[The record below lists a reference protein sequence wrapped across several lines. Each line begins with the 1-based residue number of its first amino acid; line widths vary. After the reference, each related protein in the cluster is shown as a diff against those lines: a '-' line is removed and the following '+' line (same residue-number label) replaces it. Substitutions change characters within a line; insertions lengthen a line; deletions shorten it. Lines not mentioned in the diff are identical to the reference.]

1 MSEQTI
7 TIPADL
13 NANSS
18 WRWSPVQLRDS
29 AHGAERAGL
38 PVTASLLCF
47 LADEIE
53 RQAPRKVGWY
63 FIESEGATSTDY
75 MAWYCGQHFHV
86 GKQHGPVIDILPG
99 DTVKPVTIGVSS

>member
-63 FIESEGATSTDY
+63 FIESEGATS
-75 MAWYCGQHFHV
+75 QHFHV